1 MATGEGGEG
10 TFSGY
15 SQVCPREAERERK
28 TGRGHCWWLR
38 RCAWRLPAAVPA
50 QPGARSP
57 EPALALGRGGGWP
70 GSPAPGTEARA
81 WGLGRR
87 RSLSWSPRPLHY
99 TAFVSLCCFCFCF
112 FFFAHLF
119 RERVDALDPRL
130 CAPHPGPRGEKRG
143 DGVGGECWEGPAP
156 GTEAAAWCPGPLSP
170 AGSAVPP
177 RPSPGPA
184 RGAQGLSPRS
194 PALRHHEKGMNGR
207 GPRAPSQQCYRAPPT
222 SVPRPGAGQ
231 RSPADAPWPHL
242 YITPSWFPT
251 ARTLTYLRKNLL

>member
-112 FFFAHLF
+112 FFFLHTCSGNGSTPWT
-119 RERVDALDPRL
+119 RVS
-130 CAPHPGPRGEKRG
+130 APPTPGLEGRSGGTGLGVSVGRDQPRGLR
-143 DGVGGECWEGPAP
+143 
-156 GTEAAAWCPGPLSP
+156 
-170 AGSAVPP
+170 PP
-177 RPSPGPA
+177 P
-184 RGAQGLSPRS
+184 GAQGLCLLQGP
-194 PALRHHEKGMNGR
+194 LCHQ
-207 GPRAPSQQCYRAPPT
+207 GPRRGLRGVLRG
-222 SVPRPGAGQ
+222 SVPA
-231 RSPADAPWPHL
+231 APHFA
-242 YITPSWFPT
+242 ITK
-251 ARTLTYLRKNLL
+251 RE